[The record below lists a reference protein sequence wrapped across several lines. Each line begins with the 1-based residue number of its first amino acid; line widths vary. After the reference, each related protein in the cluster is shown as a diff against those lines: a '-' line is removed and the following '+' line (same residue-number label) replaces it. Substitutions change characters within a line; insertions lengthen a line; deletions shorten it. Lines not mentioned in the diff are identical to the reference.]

1 MPSEKTVLVVDD
13 EPIIRSFLRL
23 VLEDEGYTV
32 ETATDGCDALT
43 KARNGSPDAILLDV
57 LMPVLDGLGFI
68 QEWRDYPAWAS
79 VPVLLMSVEDTPV
92 QAETFGACGMLL
104 KPFDL
109 DVLLRRLGALLA

>member
-1 MPSEKTVLVVDD
+1 MPSGKTVLVVDD
-13 EPIIRSFLRL
+13 EPTIRGFLRL

-57 LMPVLDGLGFI
+57 LMPVLDGPGFI
-68 QEWRDYPAWAS
+68 LEWRDSPAWAS
-79 VPVLLMSVEDTPV
+79 VPVLLMSVEDAPV
-92 QAETFGACGMLL
+92 HPETLGACGMLL

-109 DVLLRRLGALLA
+109 DTLLRKLASIL